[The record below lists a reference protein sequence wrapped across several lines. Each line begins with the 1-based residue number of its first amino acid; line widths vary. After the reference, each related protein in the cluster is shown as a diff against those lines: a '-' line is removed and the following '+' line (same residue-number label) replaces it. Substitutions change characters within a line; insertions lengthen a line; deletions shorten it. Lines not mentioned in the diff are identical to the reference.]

1 MDTQQITELIRHRRT
16 VKPIDN
22 RGSANYSDREVSR
35 ETIELLVAN
44 ANWAPTHG
52 LTEPWRFCVYPSK
65 RSLVDLASFLEQQYR
80 ANTPEESF
88 NEEKLAKML
97 AYAKEAS
104 AAIVLGMERHP
115 GKIVAEEEVIA
126 TACAV
131 QNLHLTA
138 TTMGLGVFW
147 STNPIYDIS
156 SSREYFGWMG
166 EEDRCLG
173 ILYLGFPVNEWP
185 ERKRG
190 APGDVADKTE
200 WRE

>member
-1 MDTQQITELIRHRRT
+1 MDTHQITELIRHRRT

-22 RGSANYSDREVSR
+22 AGSSNYSEREITR
-35 ETIELLVAN
+35 ETIELLTAN

-52 LTEPWRFCVYPSK
+52 LTEPWRFCVYPTK
-65 RSLVDLASFLEQQYR
+65 QSLVDLAVFLEQQYR
-80 ANTPEESF
+80 ANTSEDSY
-88 NEEKLAKML
+88 NEQKLVKML

-104 AAIVLGMERHP
+104 AAIVLGMARHP
-115 GKIVAEEEVIA
+115 GKIVAEEEVMA
-126 TACAV
+126 VACAV

-138 TTMGLGVFW
+138 TSMGLGVFW
-147 STNPIYDIS
+147 STNPIYDIP
-156 SSREYFGWMG
+156 SSRAFFGWPD

-173 ILYLGFPVNEWP
+173 ILYLGFPANDWP

-200 WRE
+200 WRA